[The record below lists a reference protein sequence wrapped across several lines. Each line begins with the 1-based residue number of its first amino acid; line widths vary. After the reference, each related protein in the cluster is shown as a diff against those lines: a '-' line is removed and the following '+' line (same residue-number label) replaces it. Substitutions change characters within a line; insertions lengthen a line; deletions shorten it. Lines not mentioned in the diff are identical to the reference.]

1 MILSQALAILGG
13 DTRQISLAKRLR
25 RECSNVR
32 VFGLPAEDLT
42 EDVTYCEDWKEAIEG
57 TSAVILP
64 LPASPDGRR
73 IHMPLV
79 TAYEAPLLTEVF
91 DAVGEAP
98 IVGGKFSPSV
108 KELAE
113 KKGKRI
119 FDFFENEEFQRKN
132 ALPTAE
138 GAVSILMRE
147 LPCTV
152 YDLPVAVTGYGRV
165 SKALVRL
172 LLGMGARVTVGARKE
187 RDLLAARALG
197 CHTVR
202 LSDQNAVSVLAD
214 GQTAVLNTV
223 PHWLFTDDVLKSMT
237 DRPLMIDLASA
248 PGGIDGGAAAARGIR
263 VIWALS
269 LPGKYAPVT
278 AGNIIGDTVLE
289 LLREEGIIV

>member
-1 MILSQALAILGG
+1 MILNQTLAILGG
-13 DTRQISLAKRLR
+13 DTRQLSLAKRLR
-25 RECSNVR
+25 QENLEVR
-32 VFGLPAEDLT
+32 AFGLPFDDLAA
-42 EDVTYCEDWKEAIEG
+42 DVNCCEDWKEAIEG
-57 TSAVILP
+57 AAAVILP

-73 IHMPLV
+73 VHMPLV
-79 TAYEAPLLTEVF
+79 TAYEAPLLADVF
-91 DAVGEAP
+91 EAADEAL
-98 IVGGKFSPSV
+98 IIGGKFSPSA
-108 KELAE
+108 KALAE
-113 KKGKRI
+113 EKGKQL
-119 FDFFENEEFQRKN
+119 FDFFENEEFQQKN

-152 YDLPVAVTGYGRV
+152 RDLPVAVTGYGRV

-197 CHTVR
+197 CRTVR
-202 LSDQNAVSVLAD
+202 LTDQGAVDLLAK
-214 GQTAVLNTV
+214 GQAAVLNTV
-223 PHWLFTDDVLKSMT
+223 PHWLFTDAVLKNME

-269 LPGKYAPVT
+269 LPGKYAPAT
-278 AGNIIGDTVLE
+278 AGEIIGDTVLAY
-289 LLREEGIIV
+289 LREEGIV

>member
-1 MILSQALAILGG
+1 MILNQTLAILGG
-13 DTRQISLAKRLR
+13 DSRQLSLVKRLCQ
-25 RECSNVR
+25 EKLEVR
-32 VFGLPAEDLT
+32 AFGLPFDDLAA
-42 EDVTYCEDWKEAIEG
+42 DVNCCKDWKEAIEG
-57 TSAVILP
+57 AAAVILP

-73 IHMPLV
+73 VHMPLV
-79 TAYEAPLLTEVF
+79 TAYEAPLLADVF
-91 DAVGEAP
+91 EAAGEAL
-98 IVGGKFSPSV
+98 IIGGKFSPSA
-108 KELAE
+108 KALAE
-113 KKGKRI
+113 EKGKQL
-119 FDFFENEEFQRKN
+119 FDFFENEEFQQKN

-152 YDLPVAVTGYGRV
+152 RDLPVAVTGYGRV

-197 CHTVR
+197 CRTVR
-202 LSDQNAVSVLAD
+202 LTDQGAVSLLAK
-214 GQTAVLNTV
+214 GQAAVLNTV
-223 PHWLFTDDVLKSMT
+223 PHWLFTDDVLRNME

-269 LPGKYAPVT
+269 LPGKYAPAT
-278 AGNIIGDTVLE
+278 AGEIIGDTVLAY
-289 LLREEGIIV
+289 LREEGIV

>member
-1 MILSQALAILGG
+1 MILNQTLAILGG
-13 DTRQISLAKRLR
+13 DTRQLSLAKRLCQ
-25 RECSNVR
+25 ENLKVR
-32 VFGLPAEDLT
+32 AFGLPFDDLV
-42 EDVTYCEDWKEAIEG
+42 EDVHCCEDWRVAIDG
-57 TSAVILP
+57 VAAVILP
-64 LPASPDGRR
+64 LPTSPDGRR
-73 IHMPLV
+73 VHMPLV
-79 TAYEAPLLTEVF
+79 TAYEAPLLTDVF
-91 DAVGEAP
+91 DAAGEAV

-108 KELAE
+108 KVLAE
-113 KKGKRI
+113 EKGKRI
-119 FDFFENEEFQRKN
+119 FDFFENEEFQQKN

-152 YDLPVAVTGYGRV
+152 RDLPVAVTGYGRV

-197 CHTVR
+197 CSTVS
-202 LSDQNAVSVLAD
+202 LTDQDAVGLLAK
-214 GQTAVLNTV
+214 GQAAILNTV
-223 PHWLFTDDVLKSMT
+223 PHWLFTDHILKNMT

-278 AGNIIGDTVLE
+278 AGEIIGDIVLSY
-289 LLREEGIIV
+289 LREEGIV